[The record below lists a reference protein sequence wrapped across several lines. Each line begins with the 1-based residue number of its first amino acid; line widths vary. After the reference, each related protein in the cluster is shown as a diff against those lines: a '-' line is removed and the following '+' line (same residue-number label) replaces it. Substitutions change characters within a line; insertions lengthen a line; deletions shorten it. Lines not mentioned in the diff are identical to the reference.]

1 MFENLLSYKHLQFLM
16 EKEQCSEGGPTVQ
29 RAEFLAM
36 ENHSQSLEQRSNQNY
51 GNLCLA
57 GFQNYCRLAT
67 LEHLSLPSF
76 LNRKVYRSY
85 LIYVQPLYIG
95 RVKGRTLVSSLQ
107 VFISRRTVLK
117 ELYLKNHKQE
127 ALSGSGLD
135 DEVLDLISRLNVIKD
150 ENLGEN

>member
-1 MFENLLSYKHLQFLM
+1 M
-16 EKEQCSEGGPTVQ
+16 
-29 RAEFLAM
+29 
-36 ENHSQSLEQRSNQNY
+36 
-51 GNLCLA
+51 
-57 GFQNYCRLAT
+57 
-67 LEHLSLPSF
+67 
-76 LNRKVYRSY
+76 NRKVYKSY

-127 ALSGSGLD
+127 DLSGSGLD
-135 DEVLDLISRLNVIKD
+135 DEVLDLISSLNVIKD